1 MRYAE
6 GEDIT
11 QGMDRVEAEADGDKG
26 RRVVERGLHRVHV
39 GPREGGG
46 VVGLVVE
53 AVNLE
58 TNFITTLVMQF
69 SPVCRG
75 TSRCQARWMSSTG
88 AWRGA

>member
-1 MRYAE
+1 MAQSTMTANKRALMTLRYAE

-11 QGMDRVEAEADGDKG
+11 QCMDRVEAEADWDKG
-26 RRVVERGLHRVHV
+26 RCVVERGLHRVHV

-58 TNFITTLVMQF
+58 TDDMMTLLTAHAVLA
-69 SPVCRG
+69 CL
-75 TSRCQARWMSSTG
+75 
-88 AWRGA
+88 